1 MHAGSPVGGAPE
13 VEEVGEGVKEIR
25 IKFDGVEGARKIS
38 YLVDGEIWFEI
49 ICHSQAAYAK
59 IVGMLLDMI
68 YEEGG
73 R

>member
-1 MHAGSPVGGAPE
+1 V
-13 VEEVGEGVKEIR
+13 
-25 IKFDGVEGARKIS
+25 RKIS

-59 IVGMLLDMI
+59 IMGMLLDLI